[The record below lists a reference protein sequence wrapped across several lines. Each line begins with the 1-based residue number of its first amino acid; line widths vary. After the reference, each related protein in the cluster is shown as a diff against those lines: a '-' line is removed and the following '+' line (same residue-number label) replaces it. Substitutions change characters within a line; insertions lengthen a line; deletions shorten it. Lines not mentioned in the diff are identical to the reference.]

1 MIKLS
6 KYPNLLLACVMER
19 PTLAFHSA
27 AMRPSRLLALLSC
40 CLIAASASADDAQ
53 PKITRIRGRV
63 VTVTVPSGFDS
74 VSLQRVRSIARPGA
88 RAQRVWATVDTQF
101 PSAQSTT
108 LNFRLTK
115 LTSRRVLRVIG
126 SRSAPLPESF
136 LSGTTTFGA
145 DTLSL
150 SSAKTSGPSGR
161 SNDVMTLSGTSV
173 TSSFVADSSTNV
185 SAPTTPV
192 VESDIWKIVG
202 DRLYF
207 FNQLRGLQVIDMS
220 KPDDPALLGTLRMP
234 AAGEDLYVLDEKHVA
249 LLKRGNDYW
258 GGPIFYLGGILNL
271 RIANA
276 TTGIVAATT
285 VDAAGGAMTLAASN
299 TASLSTTLLP
309 YQQSNRQ
316 NEVVIADVSAG
327 APQQVASVPFSGALL
342 ESRLVGH
349 VLYVAASTSKTID
362 GGLNYGTAITAF
374 DLSDPANPVE
384 RDSVFVP
391 GWTSVVTATP
401 NYFIISGGYPNGLR
415 LVDISAGDG
424 TLKEV
429 GSVTP
434 EGYVQDKFKISVD
447 GDVLTVLSQVWLP
460 WEWDGQGNVVTRGGP
475 STVLQTFSL
484 ANPAAPAALGRLVLA
499 PGETLR
505 ATRFDGD
512 RVYVVTFEQIDP
524 LHIVDLSDPANPT
537 LSGTVEAPGFSTY
550 IEPLGDRLVTIGL
563 VNWQPAVS
571 LFDVSDAANPK
582 LLQQLSLVGKNNG
595 WASSEATWNEKAFKV
610 LASQNLIMLPVSGTD
625 FTDTDTWGGEWFS
638 RVQLID
644 LFPNSLAKR
653 GVISANFSPRRAD
666 VVNDRIAAISPSKL
680 VVVNAGNRDKP
691 KVTAEVALAWGVNRV
706 FHVGE
711 FLVQIGGPTEYS
723 PTPAPTLSVAPANQP
738 DAAVNVIDLDPLDV
752 VGSTLRDGTLYLA
765 QRAWPRWWVSD
776 AAQDKPQLLVTA
788 YDVSALP
795 RLKKLSQASG
805 PAPLD
810 SWGELLPLWPS
821 PGTLVWAADRG
832 YFLWNGPILF
842 NNVVTFA
849 SAASQAA
856 RSEVATLDTGVV
868 GNRYVWTGP
877 SKQFISFNVRTPEKI
892 AFGSSIEVKPASAS
906 QFSTPFAQAGL
917 VFVSEQKLYGNADGT
932 DTADI
937 GKHFLRIV
945 EYTEPAAPFVRQT
958 PVNIPGRLVGVARE
972 GKLLYTA
979 GCDFNLDD
987 GTVLNTAALHA
998 SAFDGTAAHLIA
1010 TQTLPNP
1017 WMPLA
1022 FNGPNV
1028 TYLEE
1033 QPAYVWKPFELK
1045 PVIDG
1050 DLMITNSLLV
1060 RPGYWWGGSY
1070 EENPAH
1076 SKLHVINLTDGGTFA
1091 ELGSLELAHDF
1102 GLNLFGDLAITQP
1115 DWNSVRAIDLSTAN
1129 DPTDLGAFTFPG
1141 NSSPNVGGAD
1151 GSLGT
1156 GLWIPSGAYGV
1167 ETISFEK

>member
-1 MIKLS
+1 M
-6 KYPNLLLACVMER
+6 
-19 PTLAFHSA
+19 
-27 AMRPSRLLALLSC
+27 
-40 CLIAASASADDAQ
+40 
-53 PKITRIRGRV
+53 
-63 VTVTVPSGFDS
+63 TVPNGFDS

-108 LNFRLTK
+108 LTFRLTK

-126 SRSAPLPESF
+126 SRSAPLPENF
-136 LSGTTTFGA
+136 LSGSTTFGA

-150 SSAKTSGPSGR
+150 SNAKTSGPSGR

-173 TSSFVADSSTNV
+173 TSSFVADTNATNGPAP
-185 SAPTTPV
+185 SAPV

-234 AAGEDLYVLDEKHVA
+234 ASGEDLYVVDENHVA

-276 TTGIVAATT
+276 TTGIVTTTT

-342 ESRLVGH
+342 ESRMVGQ
-349 VLYVAASTSKTID
+349 VLYVAASTTRTVD
-362 GGLNYGTAITAF
+362 GALNYGTAITAF
-374 DLSDPANPVE
+374 DLSDPANPAE
-384 RDSVFVP
+384 RDSVFIP

-401 NYFIISGGYPNGLR
+401 NYFIISGGYPNALR

-429 GSVTP
+429 GSVAP

-460 WEWDGQGNVVTRGGP
+460 WEWDGQGNVVTRGGA

-484 ANPAAPAALGRLVLA
+484 ADSTAPTALGRLVLA
-499 PGETLR
+499 PGESLR

-571 LFDVSDAANPK
+571 LFDVSDSANPK
-582 LLQQLSLVGKNNG
+582 LLQQLSLAGKNNG
-595 WASSEATWNEKAFKV
+595 WASSEAVWNEKAFKV
-610 LASQNLIMLPVSGTD
+610 LASQNLIMLPVSGSD

-644 LFPNSLAKR
+644 LFPDSLVKR
-653 GVISANFSPRRAD
+653 GVIDASFSPRRAD

-680 VVVNAGNRDKP
+680 VVVNADNRDKP
-691 KVTAEVALAWGVNRV
+691 AVTAEVALAWSVDRV
-706 FHVGE
+706 FHVGDY
-711 FLVQIGGPTEYS
+711 LVEIGGPADYTGK
-723 PTPAPTLSVAPANQP
+723 PAPTLSVAPADNP
-738 DAAVNVIDLDPLDV
+738 DAAIAGLDLAPLDV

-765 QRAWPRWWVSD
+765 QRAWPRWWISD
-776 AAQDKPQLLVTA
+776 AAEDKPQLLVTA

-795 RLKKLSQASG
+795 KLKKLSQASG

-810 SWGELLPLWPS
+810 SWGQLTPLWPS

-832 YFLWNGPILF
+832 YFLWNGPILL
-842 NNVVTFA
+842 NNVVTL
-849 SAASQAA
+849 AATTNLAV
-856 RSEVATLDTGVV
+856 RSDVATLNTGAVV

-906 QFSTPFAQAGL
+906 QFSAPFAQAGL
-917 VFVSEQKLYGNADGT
+917 VFVSEQKLYSNGDGT
-932 DTADI
+932 DAADI
-937 GKHFLRIV
+937 GKHFLRVV
-945 EYTEPAAPFVRQT
+945 EYTEPAAPFVRDER
-958 PVNIPGRLVGVARE
+958 VNIPGRLVGVARE

-979 GCDFNLDD
+979 GCDFNVTD

-1010 TQTLPNP
+1010 TQALPNP
-1017 WMPLA
+1017 WIPLA
-1022 FNGPNV
+1022 LSGPNV

-1050 DLMITNSLLV
+1050 DLMVMNSLIV

-1076 SKLHVINLTDGGTFA
+1076 SVLHVINLTDGGTFT

-1102 GLNLFGDLAITQP
+1102 GLSLFGDLAITQP
-1115 DWNSVRAIDLSTAN
+1115 NWTAVRTIDLSTPN
-1129 DPTDLGAFTFPG
+1129 DPTDLGAFSFPG
-1141 NSSPNVGGAD
+1141 NSYPNLGGAD

-1156 GLWIPSGAYGV
+1156 GLWIPAGPYGV
-1167 ETISFEK
+1167 ETIGFEK